1 MDGPDSDQPAAA
13 GDAWSQL
20 MAAAQDGNHAAY
32 RALLT
37 AIVPWLRGVA
47 GRSLRHP
54 QDVEDTVQDILTTV
68 HAIRAT
74 YDPAR
79 PFRPWLAGVARNRIA
94 DAVRRRARRHARE
107 TALGDEYETFA
118 APDANTEHA
127 ALDLPALYAAIARLP
142 PGQRQAIEMLKLREM
157 SLQDTATATGLS
169 ITALKVAT
177 HRGIRALRRLL
188 GGAETLP

>member
-1 MDGPDSDQPAAA
+1 MNRPDEDRPVPP
-13 GDAWSQL
+13 GDVWSRL
-20 MAAAQDGNHAAY
+20 MAAAQEGDGAAY

-37 AIVPWLRGVA
+37 AAVPWLRRIA
-47 GRSLRHP
+47 GRSLSHP
-54 QDVEDTVQDILTTV
+54 QDVEDTVQDILATV
-68 HAIRAT
+68 HAMRAT

-107 TALGDEYETFA
+107 TALGDAHETFA
-118 APDANTEHA
+118 APEANNEHA

-157 SLQDTATATGLS
+157 SLQDTASATGLS
-169 ITALKVAT
+169 VSALKVAT
-177 HRGIRALRRLL
+177 HRAIRSLRRLL
-188 GGAETLP
+188 GGTETLL

>member
-1 MDGPDSDQPAAA
+1 MGGPDEEWSAPAE
-13 GDAWSQL
+13 DAWSRL
-20 MAAAQDGNHAAY
+20 MAAAQDGDRAAY

-37 AIVPWLRGVA
+37 AIMPWLRRVA
-47 GRSLRHP
+47 GRSLHHP
-54 QDVEDTVQDILTTV
+54 QDVEDTVQDILATV

-94 DAVRRRARRHARE
+94 EAVRRRARRHARE
-107 TALGDEYETFA
+107 TALGDAHETFS

-127 ALDLPALYAAIARLP
+127 ALDLPALRRAIARLP
-142 PGQRQAIEMLKLREM
+142 PGQRQAIEMLKLQEM

-169 ITALKVAT
+169 VTALKVAT
-177 HRGIRALRRLL
+177 HRGIRALKRLL
-188 GGAETLP
+188 GATETLL